1 MLDSSILI
9 SIDDQEVIDYK
20 CDFEDRKLAESVRFF
35 RSPVSC
41 RVFHICAFFN
51 QYTLTC
57 PLGLYFDE
65 NLDTCNFESA
75 VNCSYSGSSEL
86 FIHSTSDSQS
96 TSNVATLTNII
107 TNSPVENLI
116 NITYNTLNES
126 NVSVSSD
133 SGFINLS
140 STQSN
145 IPSVSSNINNID
157 FSINQTST
165 QPTLNVSVINPNTI
179 TLDENYLKGLIF
191 F

>member
-75 VNCSYSGSSEL
+75 VNCSDSDSSEL
-86 FIHSTSDSQS
+86 FIHSTRVAQL
-96 TSNVATLTNII
+96 TSNVVTLTTNII
-107 TNSPVENLI
+107 TNSPVENLV
-116 NITYNTLNES
+116 NITYNTQNET
-126 NVSVSSD
+126 VSSD

-140 STQSN
+140 TTQSN
-145 IPSVSSNINNID
+145 IPSASSDINNII
-157 FSINQTST
+157 FSSNQNST
-165 QPTLNVSVINPNTI
+165 QPTLNVSVINANTI
-179 TLDENYLKGLIF
+179 TLDENYLEGLKF
-191 F
+191 L